1 MSKSLHRTAAAF
13 LLAFFLLAL
22 ALGRWSIASPDLV
35 ARADNPRRVFAEQLI
50 QRGSIFDRSDQ
61 VLAETVPQ
69 SDTLAR
75 RYPFLA
81 AAPVV
86 GYDSINYGAA
96 GVEEALD
103 GVLRGP
109 RDFVDQLLHQRQSGQ
124 SVRTTLDSRAQQIL
138 SERLTQPGA
147 AVVLSLPDGA
157 VTALASNPS
166 FDPNTLDQNWKSLST
181 DPAAPLLNRATQG
194 LYQPGAILETPLL
207 AAAIERGVLLT
218 ETLSQP
224 DRPVTLDQL
233 SLRCAPSAQ
242 SAIPPQTLAEAY
254 AQACPA
260 PFADFAARLSASD
273 LLSLTQRWK
282 LDVPPSLEI
291 RTSAAPTLTY
301 DLSTTLALQAYA
313 LGQGELTVSPLRM
326 AQLAATIGNNG
337 FMPSVF
343 VVKDIQSPDGKWQ
356 PYANSAQAPTPILD
370 PATARA
376 VLQAMRVQDNSAGH
390 GGAAFSGNRQHS
402 WFIGLAPADQPKYA
416 IAVLLEDAKNATD
429 AEDIGRGVLEELI
442 TAP

>member
-1 MSKSLHRTAAAF
+1 MSKSLNRTAAAF

-35 ARADNPRRVFAEQLI
+35 LRADNPRRVFEEQAV
-50 QRGSIFDRSDQ
+50 QRGSIFDRNDQ

-69 SDTLAR
+69 SGTLTR

-103 GVLRGP
+103 PVLRGP
-109 RDFVDQLLHQRQSGQ
+109 RDFADQWLHRRQSGQ
-124 SVRTTLDSRAQQIL
+124 GVRTTLDSRVQQIL
-138 SERLTQPGA
+138 SERLAQPGA

-157 VTALASNPS
+157 VTALASYPS
-166 FDPNTLDQNWKSLST
+166 FDPNALDQNWKTLST

-194 LYQPGAILETPLL
+194 LYQPGAIFETPLL
-207 AAAIERGVLLT
+207 ADAIERGAMLT
-218 ETLSQP
+218 ETLSQSA
-224 DRPVTLDQL
+224 RPVTLNGL
-233 SLRCAPSAQ
+233 TLHCAYSDPSP
-242 SAIPPQTLAEAY
+242 STLAAAY

-260 PFADFAARLSASD
+260 PFADLAAQLSASD
-273 LLSLTQRWK
+273 LLSLTQKWK

-291 RTSAAPTLTY
+291 RTSAVPTLTY
-301 DLSTTLALQAYA
+301 DLSTTLALRAYA
-313 LGQGELTVSPLRM
+313 LGQSELTVSPLRM
-326 AQLAATIGNNG
+326 AQVAATIGNNG
-337 FMPSVF
+337 FMPSAY
-343 VVKDIQSPDGKWQ
+343 VVKDIQSPDGIWQ
-356 PYANSAQAPTPILD
+356 PYANSAQAPTPIID
-370 PATARA
+370 PAAARA

-390 GGAAFSGNRQHS
+390 GGAAFSGDRQHA

-429 AEDIGRGVLEELI
+429 AEDIGRGVLGELVA
-442 TAP
+442 AP